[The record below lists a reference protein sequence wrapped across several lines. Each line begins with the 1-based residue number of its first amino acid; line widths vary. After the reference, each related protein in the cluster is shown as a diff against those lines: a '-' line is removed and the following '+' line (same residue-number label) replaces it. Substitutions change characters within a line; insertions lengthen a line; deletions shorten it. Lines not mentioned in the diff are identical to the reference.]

1 MLKSLFSF
9 LYVPTAEKIARRQ
22 LDEARR
28 RLLEAQTSKE
38 YAESMIRYYDSQ
50 VRRLIIYLKDFE

>member
-1 MLKSLFSF
+1 MLKSLFPF

-28 RLLEAQTSKE
+28 KLLDAQTSKE

-50 VRRLIIYLKDFE
+50 VRRLTIYLKDFE

>member
-1 MLKSLFSF
+1 MLESLFSF
-9 LYVPTAEKIARRQ
+9 LHVPTAEKIARRQ

-50 VRRLIIYLKDFE
+50 VRRLTIYLREVE

>member
-9 LYVPTAEKIARRQ
+9 LHVPTAEKIARRQ
-22 LDEARR
+22 LEEARR
-28 RLLEAQTSKE
+28 KLLDAQTSKE

-50 VRRLIIYLKDFE
+50 VRRLTIYLKDFE